1 MIPDGTVSIVAQSV
15 VTNPFKSILGYTLIL
30 LTASAIVSNPQVFLK

>member
-1 MIPDGTVSIVAQSV
+1 MIPEGKVSVVTQSV

-30 LTASAIVSNPQVFLK
+30 LTASAIVGNPQVFLK